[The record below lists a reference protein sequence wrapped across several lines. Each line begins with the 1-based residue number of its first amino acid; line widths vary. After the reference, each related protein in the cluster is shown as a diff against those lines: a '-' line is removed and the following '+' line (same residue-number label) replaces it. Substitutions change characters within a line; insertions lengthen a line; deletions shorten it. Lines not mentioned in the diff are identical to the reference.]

1 MRRKIA
7 IVLALTMALSIGACN
22 GAGGQNTAPAATV
35 EAATEEAEPAAVKE
49 EAVAD
54 TSETESDISEA
65 EAGPMSGAEPNAAA
79 PDTSAAA
86 PDENAAAPDANEAAP
101 DANAAAPNAN
111 AAAPDTSAA
120 APDANEAAPDANAAA
135 PDANAA
141 VPDANAAA
149 RDEEPAETE
158 KASVEAKIPG
168 IANRKPLAGVE
179 ISIKDIDPLL
189 IGQAENKEAGTGC
202 TVLICKNGMRAGLD
216 VRGGGPASRESQLLN
231 PLMSAQILHAIVLAG
246 GSAYGLGTAN
256 GVMSYLEE
264 QGIGYDTGY
273 ALVPLV
279 AQSDIYDLSVG
290 DPTVRPDPDM
300 GYAAAKQAFE
310 SPNYQ
315 DGNFGAGCGASV
327 GKIAGM
333 KYSMKTGIG
342 SYAVQIGDLKIG
354 AIVVLNALGD
364 VYDWRTGQQIAGFL
378 TEDQKSLRSTMDYLS
393 SLSEVNENKFSGN
406 TTLAVV
412 VTNADFNKTQLCKI
426 AGMAHDGYAR
436 SINPVHTSADG
447 DSIYAVSVG
456 NVAADQDLIGSLG
469 AEVVSEAIIRAVYGA
484 EGAYG
489 LPAAADL
496 P

>member
-86 PDENAAAPDANEAAP
+86 PDEN
-101 DANAAAPNAN
+101 
-111 AAAPDTSAA
+111 AA

>member
-101 DANAAAPNAN
+101 DANAAAPDAN
-111 AAAPDTSAA
+111 A
-120 APDANEAAPDANAAA
+120 AAPDANAAA
-135 PDANAA
+135 PDANEATPDTNAA
-141 VPDANAAA
+141 APDANAATPDANAAA
-149 RDEEPAETE
+149 TDEEPAETE
-158 KASVEAKIPG
+158 EASVEAKIPG

>member
-101 DANAAAPNAN
+101 DANAAAP
-111 AAAPDTSAA
+111 
-120 APDANEAAPDANAAA
+120 
-135 PDANAA
+135 DANAA

-149 RDEEPAETE
+149 TDEEPAETE

-456 NVAADQDLIGSLG
+456 NVPADQDLIGSLG

>member
-101 DANAAAPNAN
+101 DANAAAP
-111 AAAPDTSAA
+111 
-120 APDANEAAPDANAAA
+120 
-135 PDANAA
+135 DANAA

-149 RDEEPAETE
+149 TDEEPAETE